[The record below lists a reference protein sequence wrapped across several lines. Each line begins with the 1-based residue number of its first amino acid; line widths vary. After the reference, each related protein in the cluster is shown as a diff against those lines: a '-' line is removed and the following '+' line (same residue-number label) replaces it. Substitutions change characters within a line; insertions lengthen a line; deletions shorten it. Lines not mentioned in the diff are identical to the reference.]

1 MEINWIIITVVAIA
15 AIGLVAYLI
24 RQNQKDQK
32 KVTKYFNTDTSELTE
47 EEEELNNL
55 R

>member
-1 MEINWIIITVVAIA
+1 MEINWIIIVIVAVA
-15 AIGLVAYLI
+15 AIGLVAYLMF
-24 RQNQKDQK
+24 QNQKDK
-32 KVTKYFNTDTSELTE
+32 EEVTNYFNTDTSELME

>member
-1 MEINWIIITVVAIA
+1 MEINWIVIVIVAIVA
-15 AIGLVAYLI
+15 LGLVAYLV
-24 RQNQKDQK
+24 RQNQKDKK
-32 KVTKYFNTDTSELTE
+32 KVTKYFNANPSELSE

>member
-1 MEINWIIITVVAIA
+1 MEINWKIIAGVAVI

-24 RQNQKDQK
+24 YKNKKDED
-32 KVTKYFNTDTSELTE
+32 KVVKYFNTDPSELTE
-47 EEEELNNL
+47 EEEELNNE

>member
-1 MEINWIIITVVAIA
+1 MEINWIIIAIVGVI

-24 RQNQKDQK
+24 RQNQKDKK
-32 KVTKYFNTDTSELTE
+32 KVTKYFNADTSELTE
-47 EEEELNNL
+47 EEDELNNL

>member
-1 MEINWIIITVVAIA
+1 MEINWIIIVIVAIA

-24 RQNQKDQK
+24 RQNQKDK
-32 KVTKYFNTDTSELTE
+32 EKVTKYFNANTSEFTDE
-47 EEEELNNL
+47 EDELNNQ

>member
-1 MEINWIIITVVAIA
+1 MEINWIIIIIVAIA

-24 RQNQKDQK
+24 RQNQKDEK
-32 KVTKYFNTDTSELTE
+32 KVTAYFNTDLTEITE